1 MTFISILFCICIDI
15 RLDLNLCIVKFFSSL
30 RIVKFIFWG
39 STWFFF
45 YLLELIEFLK
55 ITSLIKI
62 IFRKKSRD
70 KKLYRHAKVIDRKAR
85 NLNQV
90 KCVEDEEDKIL
101 MEETFIKAKM
111 IIILLRTFKQR
122 IGQRYC
128 VEETKR
134 VISRLLSREEWLIP
148 MIFR

>member
-1 MTFISILFCICIDI
+1 M
-15 RLDLNLCIVKFFSSL
+15 
-30 RIVKFIFWG
+30 
-39 STWFFF
+39 
-45 YLLELIEFLK
+45 
-55 ITSLIKI
+55 
-62 IFRKKSRD
+62 
-70 KKLYRHAKVIDRKAR
+70 IDRKAR

-134 VISRLLSREEWLIP
+134 VISRLLSREE
-148 MIFR
+148 